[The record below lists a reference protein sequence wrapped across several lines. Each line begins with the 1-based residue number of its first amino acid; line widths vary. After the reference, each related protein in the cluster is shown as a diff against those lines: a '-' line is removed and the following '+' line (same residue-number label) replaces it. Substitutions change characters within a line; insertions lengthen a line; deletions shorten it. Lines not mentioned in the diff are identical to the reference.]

1 MVKMKNVNIIIALLA
16 VSVLLVAGMA
26 LLPDSTN
33 LSKPEFASNIEFKT
47 STVAICEYNED
58 SVYCH
63 DELLV
68 NCGDEEYILPK
79 SSNKINCNCIELG
92 VPSITAFAVF
102 DKDWKDPRSLA

>member
-1 MVKMKNVNIIIALLA
+1 MKNVNVIIALLA
-16 VSVLLVAGMA
+16 VSALLVAGIA
-26 LLPDSTN
+26 LLPESTT
-33 LSKPEFASNIEFKT
+33 SAEEPQVDSNIEFKT

-79 SSNKINCNCIELG
+79 SSNQINCNGIELG

-102 DKDWKDPRSLA
+102 DNDWEDPRGLPN